1 PHVGQRGCRLHLQ
14 WRQSAGCGRS
24 GVTIRGGAFVAPL
37 SENDMHIRFSVE
49 IDTLTTEQRRGL
61 SMLLTGI
68 EVPNPYRVGPTP
80 GEPEFEF
87 KNEGTIRRSEVSL
100 KAGDVVK
107 TPMFPDEPLEV
118 TVRENPRDQTCAF
131 L

>member
-1 PHVGQRGCRLHLQ
+1 
-14 WRQSAGCGRS
+14 
-24 GVTIRGGAFVAPL
+24 
-37 SENDMHIRFSVE
+37 MHIRFSVE

-131 L
+131 LAGLRSFTKQGRFHPGLASPEYDITEVNGLKIIEDTP

>member
-1 PHVGQRGCRLHLQ
+1 
-14 WRQSAGCGRS
+14 
-24 GVTIRGGAFVAPL
+24 
-37 SENDMHIRFSVE
+37 RFSVE

-68 EVPNPYRVGPTP
+68 EVPNPYQVGPTP

-107 TPMFPDEPLEV
+107 TPMFPDEPLVV
-118 TVRENPRDQTCAF
+118 TVRENRHDQTCTFWADRHSF
-131 L
+131 TKQGRFYPGLASPEYDITEVNGL